1 MENSNYAATLASI
14 QEAAE
19 RLQDVVHET
28 PVITCSHL
36 DGVAERSLFFK
47 CENFQKVGAFKYR
60 GASNAVMQLSVEQAA
75 AGVVTH
81 SSGNHAQA
89 LSLAAK
95 KRGIPAW
102 IVMPSNAPQ
111 VKRNA
116 VAQYG
121 GQIVLCEPTLV
132 AREESAARI
141 VTEMGACFIH
151 PYDDAQIIAGQG
163 TVALELLKQV
173 DELDAIIAPVGG
185 GGLLSGIAIAAKA
198 LRPSIQIIAAE
209 PSGAD
214 DAWQSKQ
221 AGELVLQT
229 APDTIA
235 DGLLTSLGEHTWPIV
250 RDLVDD
256 VVLVNDDQICDAMRA
271 LWERAKI
278 VVEPSGAVACAA
290 ACSEQIKADSS
301 LQRVAVV
308 VSGGNV
314 NLDQLPWQI

>member
-1 MENSNYAATLASI
+1 
-14 QEAAE
+14 
-19 RLQDVVHET
+19 
-28 PVITCSHL
+28 
-36 DGVAERSLFFK
+36 
-47 CENFQKVGAFKYR
+47 
-60 GASNAVMQLSVEQAA
+60 MQLSVEQAA

-132 AREESAARI
+132 AREETAAKI

-214 DAWQSKQ
+214 DTWQSKQ

-235 DGLLTSLGEHTWPIV
+235 DGLLTSLGEHTWPVV

-290 ACSEQIKADSS
+290 ACSEQIKADNS

>member
-1 MENSNYAATLASI
+1 MENPNYAATLASI

-132 AREESAARI
+132 AREETAAKI

-214 DAWQSKQ
+214 DAWQSRQ

-235 DGLLTSLGEHTWPIV
+235 DGLLTSLGEHTWPVV

-290 ACSEQIKADSS
+290 ACSEQIKADNS

>member
-132 AREESAARI
+132 AREETAARI

-290 ACSEQIKADSS
+290 ACSEQIKADNS

>member
-1 MENSNYAATLASI
+1 MENPNYAATLASI

-235 DGLLTSLGEHTWPIV
+235 DGLLTSLGEHTWPVV

-290 ACSEQIKADSS
+290 ACSEQIKADNS